1 MSIRNAF
8 IASIALVFGIAW
20 IGEASAQSSFP
31 PCASTRGVW
40 NRCFGTR
47 TSSTGKYV
55 ANFETASRM
64 ATMGDFDDASG
75 REIFEKAFAVLE
87 RSLKVARKA
96 GAVLRVR

>member
-1 MSIRNAF
+1 
-8 IASIALVFGIAW
+8 
-20 IGEASAQSSFP
+20 
-31 PCASTRGVW
+31 
-40 NRCFGTR
+40 
-47 TSSTGKYV
+47 
-55 ANFETASRM
+55 M